1 MAFEKLFDQF
11 SANTGDGRPMGKKVQ
26 PGVGREKIDST
37 EGKYTRE
44 EKINF
49 FDDIKKNPATEKK

>member
-11 SANTGDGRPMGKKVQ
+11 SANTGDGRPTGKKVR
-26 PGVGREKIDST
+26 PGVGREKIDSM
-37 EGKYTRE
+37 EGKYTRD

-49 FDDIKKNPATEKK
+49 FVGMEKKLTTKKK